1 MSDDI
6 FTMCRY
12 GSFEDGDAK
21 LDEVEMVEGFEIALK
36 KLTEW
41 VGTNV
46 NNKTK
51 IYFAGSSPTHTW
63 WDQKLRQPV
72 DNFFSQ

>member
-1 MSDDI
+1 MG
-6 FTMCRY
+6 RY

-41 VGTNV
+41 LGTNIDK
-46 NNKTK
+46 NKTR
-51 IYFAGSSPTHTW
+51 IYFAGSSPTHT
-63 WDQKLRQPV
+63 
-72 DNFFSQ
+72 